1 MTISALRAVM
11 SVSAL
16 RAVAHRSGATLA
28 AALALAGCVATAP
41 TASESQPRSAAT
53 AAPASAFS
61 AALRCMDAILLDHGV
76 RDLSVSVEPLAD
88 PAQRQGAGTRELLML
103 ALSDMTQRS
112 RAIRVVSADA
122 PKGTGQRDIHAVAP
136 QYVLRGSIRQ
146 IEGAPLLRTAGADAN
161 AGATSV
167 LGVDLALLNSQ
178 DMSLVPGTT
187 SLNVLTAR
195 RSSSALQV
203 ELRKFNATF
212 NPTWSG
218 ADAPASA
225 MRSVV
230 ELASIEL
237 VGRLAKV
244 PYWTCLGATDADEAV
259 QAEIRDWYD
268 TMAARPEEIIRY
280 FQFQLRQRRAYD
292 GAIDGTVNPAFK
304 DAVARYREAMGQ
316 AREAKLS
323 LEFFQA
329 YLGADHRQVTAKLA
343 PPAPAYA
350 AAPAQVPSAP
360 ALVPAQATSAPVQGA
375 PIQATALPARAPLN
389 LRIGSINDARRFA
402 RGEAVQ
408 LTIRPNRDA
417 HVYCFLQDE
426 KRQVTR
432 FFPNRWQRDSRVLPD
447 TGLQLPGA
455 MRFEIVMNPRGVQ
468 ELVTCFA
475 TETDVLPSL
484 PPNLNAADFHPLP
497 VASIDQLRTAFARA
511 AGGALAQDS
520 FEIRAK

>member
-1 MTISALRAVM
+1 MRMTAKRAIGHRTGAL
-11 SVSAL
+11 
-16 RAVAHRSGATLA
+16 VAATL
-28 AALALAGCVATAP
+28 LALTGCVATAP
-41 TASESQPRSAAT
+41 TAPEPARTAT
-53 AAPASAFS
+53 AAPASGFA
-61 AALRCMDAILLDHGV
+61 AALRCMDVLLLEHGT
-76 RDLSVSVEPLAD
+76 RDLSVMVEELTD
-88 PAQRQGAGTRELLML
+88 PAQRQAAGTRELMML

-112 RAIRVVSADA
+112 RAIRVVSVDNAGA
-122 PKGTGQRDIHAVAP
+122 NAGKRDIHAVAP

-146 IEGAPLLRTAGADAN
+146 IEGAPLLRTADGGGT

-167 LGVDLALLNSQ
+167 IGIDLALLHSH
-178 DMSLVPGTT
+178 DMSLVPGTS

-195 RSSSALQV
+195 RASGGSLQV
-203 ELRKFNATF
+203 QMRKFGVAF
-212 NPTWSG
+212 EPTWSG
-218 ADAPASA
+218 QDAPSSA
-225 MRSVV
+225 MRSLA
-230 ELASIEL
+230 ELASIEM

-268 TMAARPEEIIRY
+268 TMAARPAEIIQY
-280 FQFQLRQRRAYD
+280 FQLQLRNRRAYD

-329 YLGADHRQVTAKLA
+329 YLKADHPQVASRLA
-343 PPAPAYA
+343 PAAAAQAYAVAPAA
-350 AAPAQVPSAP
+350 RPQATP
-360 ALVPAQATSAPVQGA
+360 VPAT
-375 PIQATALPARAPLN
+375 APLD
-389 LRIGSINDARRFA
+389 LRIATLNNVRRFA

-408 LTIRPNRDA
+408 LTIHPSRDA

-432 FFPNRWQRDSRVLPD
+432 FFPNRWQRDSRVQPD
-447 TGLQLPGA
+447 SGLQLPGA

-468 ELVTCFA
+468 EQVTCFA
-475 TETDVLPSL
+475 TETDVLPAL
-484 PPNLNAADFHPLP
+484 PSNLNAADFDPLP
-497 VASIDQLRTAFARA
+497 VASIDQVRSAFARA
-511 AGGALAQDS
+511 AGGTLAQDS

>member
-1 MTISALRAVM
+1 MTISGY
-11 SVSAL
+11 
-16 RAVAHRSGATLA
+16 RAVAGRTAATLA
-28 AALALAGCVATAP
+28 AAMLALTGCVATAP
-41 TASESQPRSAAT
+41 IVPEKAGPAAT
-53 AAPASAFS
+53 AAPASGFS
-61 AALRCMDAILLDHGV
+61 AALRCMDVLLLEHGA
-76 RDLSVSVEPLAD
+76 RDLSVMVEQLAD
-88 PAQRQGAGTRELLML
+88 PAQRQAAGTRELLMT

-112 RAIRVVSADA
+112 RAIRVVAADGASAGA
-122 PKGTGQRDIHAVAP
+122 AKRDIHALAP

-146 IEGAPLLRTAGADAN
+146 IEGTPLLRTTDGGSA

-167 LGVDLALLNSQ
+167 IGVDLALLNSQ
-178 DMSLVPGTT
+178 DMSLVPGTST
-187 SLNVLTAR
+187 LNVLTAR
-195 RSSSALQV
+195 RAAGGALQV
-203 ELRKFNATF
+203 QLRKFGVAF

-218 ADAPASA
+218 QDAPAAA
-225 MRSVV
+225 MRSLV

-237 VGRLAKV
+237 VGRLTKV

-268 TMAARPEEIIRY
+268 TMAARPAEIIQY
-280 FQFQLRQRRAYD
+280 FQLQLRQRRAYD

-329 YLGADHRQVTAKLA
+329 YLSADHRQVAAKLA
-343 PPAPAYA
+343 PAAAAQAYA
-350 AAPAQVPSAP
+350 VAPPTTP
-360 ALVPAQATSAPVQGA
+360 QATPVA
-375 PIQATALPARAPLN
+375 ARAPLN
-389 LRIGSINDARRFA
+389 LSIAPLNEAKRFA

-408 LTIRPNRDA
+408 LSIRPNRDA

-432 FFPNRWQRDSRVLPD
+432 FFPNRWQRDSRVQPD
-447 TGLQLPGA
+447 AGLQLPGA

-468 ELVTCFA
+468 EQVTCFA
-475 TETDVLPSL
+475 TETDVLPAL

-497 VASIDQLRTAFARA
+497 VASIDQVRSAFARA